1 MISYVVQ
8 KEQFQNLWWLLLL
21 LFLFFQFS
29 EIQSLSNNDGNLFM
43 KTQDDSISFS
53 LSIFRVCF
61 FPLSLTVVSALNDVG
76 WTVFLLPIWRTLGSL
91 IWHFPLFI
99 IRRWNLFVTGQSL
112 KHPFPAVTRHW
123 MAFSSSSV
131 LVQG

>member
-1 MISYVVQ
+1 
-8 KEQFQNLWWLLLL
+8 
-21 LFLFFQFS
+21 
-29 EIQSLSNNDGNLFM
+29 M

-123 MAFSSSSV
+123 TQGTPSSRTHSTLQKPIKNLYYVSGKKTKH
-131 LVQG
+131 LF